1 MKEIIGV
8 EDKVLS
14 LYPNIEE
21 TNLSDCVLS
30 KYTIIEQVEDGYLLY
45 HTITRSMFF

>member
-1 MKEIIGV
+1 MKKIIGV
-8 EDKVLS
+8 EDKVLN

-30 KYTIIEQVEDGYLLY
+30 KYTIIEQVEDGYLL
-45 HTITRSMFF
+45 